1 MIAIAPSDD
10 AWGFLVSVYHYQAGR
25 ERERGGAADPCPSSF
40 LEMSCHDPKAGPCPP
55 VFRKKPEATPI
66 HRRRIRPLSIS
77 GKADS
82 GKVGGSRARAYIRAY
97 MHIYMYIGAN
107 H

>member
-1 MIAIAPSDD
+1 MIAMAPGDA

-40 LEMSCHDPKAGPCPP
+40 LEMSCHDQKADPCPP
-55 VFRKKPEATPI
+55 VFRKSPGDPYPQEEC
-66 HRRRIRPLSIS
+66 RPLSIS

-82 GKVGGSRARAYIRAY
+82 GKVGGSRARAHIRA
-97 MHIYMYIGAN
+97 HICVYICI
-107 H
+107 